1 MSFDSKEL
9 KIPGGVDKVTQ
20 FRISTHGRLQDWIAV
35 EKGYFEDEGLDY
47 VIDMRVLENADQD
60 IAVPALSDV
69 RTGAYE
75 LYQGESGSKQN
86 MSCACHWA
94 TNQASTDSAG
104 QMWGRSYSVLP
115 SGIYVSQ
122 DSDIREP
129 RDLAGVDIAV
139 GYHSGSHFSTIQA
152 LEAFIDPEE
161 ISLRFVG
168 MPYDR
173 VDALMNGDVKAAALW
188 NASSYI
194 VEQLGFRK
202 IIDSTFMA
210 GFMFGAQTNPED
222 VEKYFRALR
231 RAQMELDLASEKY
244 KHYYAKEIP
253 SRYLDRVD
261 VRAFGPGE
269 RIIFLPYTKETYLRS
284 QEWMQQRELFP
295 ENNSR
300 LSYEQAVLV

>member
-1 MSFDSKEL
+1 VAK
-9 KIPGGVDKVTQ
+9 

-75 LYQGESGSKQN
+75 LYQGESGGKQN

-104 QMWGRSYSVLP
+104 RMWGRAYSVLP
-115 SGIYVSQ
+115 SGIYVPA
-122 DSDIREP
+122 DSKIRRPE
-129 RDLAGVDIAV
+129 DLAGIEVAV

-152 LEAFIDPEE
+152 LEAFLEADAIK
-161 ISLRFVG
+161 LRFDG

-173 VDALMNGDVKAAALW
+173 VDTLLSGEVSAAAIW
-188 NASSYI
+188 NAPSYI
-194 VEQLGFRK
+194 GEQLGFRK
-202 IIDSTFMA
+202 IVDTTFMA
-210 GFMFGAQTNPED
+210 GFMFGAKTDPDD
-222 VEKYFRALR
+222 VERYFKALR

-244 KHYYAKEIP
+244 KHYYSKEIP
-253 SRYLDRVD
+253 TRYTDLVD

-269 RIIFLPYTKETYLRS
+269 RIVFLPYTEEMYERS
-284 QEWMQQRELFP
+284 QEWMQERELFP
-295 ENNSR
+295 TNETR
-300 LSYEQAVLV
+300 LTYGQAVLV

>member
-1 MSFDSKEL
+1 MAK
-9 KIPGGVDKVTQ
+9 

-60 IAVPALSDV
+60 IAAPALSDV

-75 LYQGESGSKQN
+75 LYQGESGGKQN

-104 QMWGRSYSVLP
+104 RMWGRAYSVLP
-115 SGIYVSQ
+115 SGVYVAA
-122 DSDIREP
+122 DSKIRKPE
-129 RDLAGVDIAV
+129 DLAGIEVAV

-152 LEAFIDPEE
+152 LEAYLEPDAIK
-161 ISLRFVG
+161 LRFVG

-173 VDALMNGDVKAAALW
+173 VDALLSGDVSAAAIW
-188 NASSYI
+188 NVPSYI

-202 IIDSTFMA
+202 IVDSTFMA
-210 GFMFGAQTNPED
+210 GFMFGAQTEPDD
-222 VEKYFRALR
+222 VERYFKALR
-231 RAQMELDLASEKY
+231 RAQMELDLAAERY

-253 SRYLDRVD
+253 ARYTELVD

-269 RIIFLPYTKETYLRS
+269 RIVFLPYTEEMYERS
-284 QEWMQQRELFP
+284 QEWMQARDLFP
-295 ENNSR
+295 TNETR
-300 LSYEQAVLV
+300 LTYGEAVLV

>member
-1 MSFDSKEL
+1 MAR
-9 KIPGGVDKVTQ
+9 

-60 IAVPALSDV
+60 IAAPALSDV

-75 LYQGESGSKQN
+75 LYQGESGGKQN

-104 QMWGRSYSVLP
+104 RMWGRAYSVLP
-115 SGIYVSQ
+115 SGIYVAA
-122 DSDIREP
+122 DSEIRTPE
-129 RDLAGVDIAV
+129 DLAGVDVAV

-152 LEAFIDPEE
+152 LEAFVEPEA
-161 ISLRFVG
+161 IKLRFVG

-173 VDALMNGDVKAAALW
+173 VDALLSGEVSAAAIW
-188 NASSYI
+188 NAPSYI

-202 IIDSTFMA
+202 IVDSTFMA
-210 GFMFGAQTNPED
+210 GFMFGAQTDPDD
-222 VEKYFRALR
+222 VERYFTALR
-231 RAQMELDLASEKY
+231 RAQMELDLAGEKY
-244 KHYYAKEIP
+244 KHYYSKEIP
-253 SRYLDRVD
+253 TRYTDWVD

-269 RIIFLPYTKETYLRS
+269 RIVFLPYTEEMYERS
-284 QEWMQQRELFP
+284 QEWMQERELFP
-295 ENNSR
+295 TNETR
-300 LSYEQAVLV
+300 LSYGQAVLV